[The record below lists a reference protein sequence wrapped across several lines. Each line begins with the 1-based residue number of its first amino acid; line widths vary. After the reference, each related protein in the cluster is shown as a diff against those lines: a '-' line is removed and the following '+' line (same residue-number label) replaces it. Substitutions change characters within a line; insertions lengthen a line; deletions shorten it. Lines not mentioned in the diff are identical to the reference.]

1 VHLFFSI
8 SPLSPIKIRVACE
21 KHNDIQLKAHQKRAS
36 LTVTLNSMLRSA
48 IFFHRG
54 SLRCKR
60 NLVRE
65 KTVIT
70 VKEHST
76 KQSNDLTN
84 DIKQQ
89 QEEDKEWIKSLEA
102 SQLLKGLLI
111 DKRTPT
117 APTPLKELTLTSLL
131 GKEVPGAGQVSNAG
145 LRTISSLL
153 TYPLTLSNALAHI
166 HRSNENDEESENSSV
181 RVTNILIVGARAES
195 TLPLPWWKW
204 LLRGSG
210 LSPSHFKINMIG
222 PDVTLSTES
231 KTIDYGKSKLVV
243 SPILPF
249 DKSVLHEHPNCM
261 DLLRSSDVFVL
272 YNPGFG
278 SKILQEK
285 WDATLRLL
293 LMTRKPVICS
303 AHCEFDL
310 LRDLDRLKAISA
322 EEDSQDLGE
331 TIEFFFSPRRNP
343 FQSLKPTIDNN
354 EEDIRAR
361 VVYCNH
367 SVYAFCSK

>member
-1 VHLFFSI
+1 
-8 SPLSPIKIRVACE
+8 
-21 KHNDIQLKAHQKRAS
+21 
-36 LTVTLNSMLRSA
+36 MMSA
-48 IFFHRG
+48 MR
-54 SLRCKR
+54 KM
-60 NLVRE
+60 
-65 KTVIT
+65 
-70 VKEHST
+70 EHSEI
-76 KQSNDLTN
+76 KQSNDLVN

-89 QEEDKEWIKSLEA
+89 QEEDKEWIKSFEA

-111 DKRTPT
+111 DKKTPT
-117 APTPLKELTLTSLL
+117 SKSALKEVTLTSLL
-131 GKEVPGAGQVSNAG
+131 GQEVPGVGQVSNVG

-153 TYPLTLSNALAHI
+153 TYPLTLSYALHHI
-166 HRSNENDEESENSSV
+166 HRSQSQEESEESSV
-181 RVTNILIVGARAES
+181 RVTNILVLGARAES

-210 LSPSHFKINMIG
+210 LSPSHFKVNMIG

-231 KTIDYGKSKLVV
+231 KTIDRGKSKLVI
-243 SPILPF
+243 SPILPE

-285 WDATLRLL
+285 WDATMRLL

-303 AHCEFDL
+303 AHCDFDL
-310 LRDLDRLKAISA
+310 FRDLDRLKAISA

-343 FQSLKPTIDNN
+343 FQSLKPTVDNN
-354 EEDIRAR
+354 EEDNRAK